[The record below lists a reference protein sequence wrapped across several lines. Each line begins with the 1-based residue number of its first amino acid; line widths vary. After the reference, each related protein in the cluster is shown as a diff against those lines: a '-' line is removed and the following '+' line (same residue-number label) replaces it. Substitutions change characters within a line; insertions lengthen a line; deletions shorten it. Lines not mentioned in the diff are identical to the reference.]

1 MDSENIVIA
10 GKKKKQNFSISTVDV
25 TSRLGHKEAIVSIAG
40 LKPYSNTSQNDIE
53 NESSKLNGELLKDPN
68 IFFTN
73 SEDKMIKM
81 WDLRVNNCK
90 AVRCF

>member
-1 MDSENIVIA
+1 MESDLKVKSS
-10 GKKKKQNFSISTVDV
+10 KKKKQNFENSSVDV
-25 TSRLGHKEAIVSIAG
+25 TSRLGHKEAIVSISG
-40 LKPYSNTSQNDIE
+40 LKNYCNVDQSDPE
-53 NESSKLNGELLKDPN
+53 NKANSEYLKDPN